1 MTDLATDTSEIKSRA
16 KKGAIL
22 LSLRNLGLQ
31 SVSMLGFF
39 ILSILLGV
47 RDVGIYGIVL
57 QVIGVL
63 NYFSDLGLS
72 AALLQ
77 QKTYPSQSD
86 LRTSFT
92 IQIALSLVGVI
103 VIAYFFPKISQ
114 SRGFGYNESMI
125 FYSLLFAFISAS
137 LRTIPTILMERD
149 LHFQKISLIDISE
162 NIVFYLFAVIFAL
175 LHFGSLSFAYA
186 IILRSIVGLFL
197 TYTTQ
202 PWTIGLELNF
212 AVAKKLLTFGIPL
225 QANSILAAIKDNFSQ
240 IYLVTYLGVENF
252 AYLTWSQK
260 VFRSSISLMD
270 SATRVTF
277 PLFSRL
283 QHDTQELKKSIE
295 KTLEIIATLTFPLL
309 AFLVSALPLFI
320 QIVPKY
326 QKWHPALVYSIPV
339 ALSFAIASLTTPL
352 SSAFNS
358 VGKVKTNTKF
368 MIMWT
373 ILTWLDYV
381 FAKNFIAP
389 ENFGWVI
396 LSIGLSSLI
405 VWNVAGKVFQFS
417 VYKIAIKPLLLGLII
432 FLICQLSANNN
443 LTSQINILLQT
454 LIFLLLTLV
463 YISKFTPYLFGYI
476 FKRAQN

>member
-1 MTDLATDTSEIKSRA
+1 MTDLNTDTSEIKSRA

-31 SVSMLGFF
+31 SVSILGFF
-39 ILSILLGV
+39 ILTILLGV

-77 QKTYPSQSD
+77 QKEYPSTSD

-92 IQIALSLVGVI
+92 IQLSLSLLGV
-103 VIAYFFPKISQ
+103 VVMAYFFPNIS
-114 SRGFGYNESMI
+114 SSKSFGTNETMI
-125 FYSLLFAFISAS
+125 FYALLLAFISAS
-137 LRTIPTILMERD
+137 LRTIPTILLERD

-162 NIVFYLFAVIFAL
+162 NIVFYLAAVIFAL
-175 LHFGSLSFAYA
+175 LHFGSLSFAFA
-186 IILRSIVGLFL
+186 IILRSIVGLIL
-197 TYTTQ
+197 TYTIQ
-202 PWTIGLELNF
+202 PWKIGFDLNL

-225 QANSILAAIKDNFSQ
+225 QVNSILAAVKDNFSQ

-283 QHDTQELKKSIE
+283 QHDTEELKKSIE

-309 AFLVSALPLFI
+309 AFLINALPLLT
-320 QIVPKY
+320 QIIPKY
-326 QKWHPALVYSIPV
+326 QKWQPALVYSIPI

-358 VGKVKTNTKF
+358 VGKVKINTKF
-368 MIMWT
+368 MLMWT
-373 ILTWLDYV
+373 ILTWIGYI
-381 FAKNFIAP
+381 FAKNSVSP
-389 ENFGWVI
+389 DKFGWVI
-396 LSIGLSSLI
+396 FTIGVSSFF
-405 VWNVAGKVFQFS
+405 VWNVAGKIFNLS
-417 VYKIAIKPLLLGLII
+417 VYKIAIKPFLLATTIYL
-432 FLICQLSANNN
+432 LS
-443 LTSQINILLQT
+443 
-454 LIFLLLTLV
+454 LLTLKDNFMPIV
-463 YISKFTPYLFGYI
+463 NFCLQGLIFASLTLLYIRKFVPYLFSYI
-476 FKRAQN
+476 PKRVQK